1 MNLSRVY
8 PVRFSSGVS
17 NWGQGYPEVTES
29 MRNYKIPSMTLRTEA
44 DMYRDLGKNLQ
55 NSRVRLTKPEI
66 AQAIK
71 YGWEPNDAPIS
82 FIDSTAPDD
91 GLDDGDSDDG
101 DGDKREGAPHGHSLD
116 EEDADAAAA
125 TAAADDATAR
135 FRKRA
140 HRGVSEF
147 ASPVQKAKY
156 NHFIEKRDAVTAR
169 FGAEARE
176 VLERAAYKAEEAY
189 LLQKANDMVKGALQ
203 RWKRDTKESKVAR
216 LYLAAAPPGG
226 VSAGG
231 GAPPAD
237 WFGDAAAAPKE
248 EEAAPKEEEAAPE
261 EEEEAPLVLEGDRI
275 LARLAKP
282 EIADTLFV
290 NAVRRVDRELALE
303 VPIPEGATRRPIATD
318 EVLAE
323 RAIEAIRRV
332 RANAEFERGKS
343 RKTRK
348 RSGSG

>member
-1 MNLSRVY
+1 
-8 PVRFSSGVS
+8 
-17 NWGQGYPEVTES
+17 
-29 MRNYKIPSMTLRTEA
+29 MTLRTEA

-125 TAAADDATAR
+125 AAAADDATAR

-169 FGAEARE
+169 FGTEARE
-176 VLERAAYKAEEAY
+176 VLERAANKAEEAY

-231 GAPPAD
+231 VSAG
-237 WFGDAAAAPKE
+237 GD

-348 RSGSG
+348 RTASG